1 MQYDSPSERKARR
14 SMKVQEMGGMS
25 VGGKGRMMTDAQT
38 EAICFEDAGRSHKP
52 RNAEHSRR

>member
-38 EAICFEDAGRSHKP
+38 EAIYLL
-52 RNAEHSRR
+52 